1 MTPYFDNFAAA
12 MTMDGHGGYVW
23 SAYIIV
29 IVAIVLL
36 LILPR
41 IKERKVIARILG
53 ELKRQESQVDPA
65 VRKQ

>member
-1 MTPYFDNFAAA
+1 M
-12 MTMDGHGGYVW
+12 MDGHGGYVW

-29 IVAIVLL
+29 MLAIVLL

-53 ELKRQESQVDPA
+53 ELKRQERQVEPA
-65 VRKQ
+65 VRNQ